1 MKKGIIAKYFK
12 NNQHTNL
19 VKELIRVLV
28 YLLIVLLYLF
38 TGIIGGIIAL
48 FHFILILHDS
58 KKYGMSRFVNK
69 IKKKVVIYFNVE
81 I

>member
-1 MKKGIIAKYFK
+1 MKKGIIAKQVK
-12 NNQHTNL
+12 NIQHTNL

-38 TGIIGGIIAL
+38 TGMIGGVIAL

-58 KKYGMSRFVNK
+58 KKYGISRVVNK
-69 IKKKVVIYFNVE
+69 IIRTKN
-81 I
+81 

>member
-1 MKKGIIAKYFK
+1 MKKEIIAKQLK

-28 YLLIVLLYLF
+28 YLLIVVLYLF
-38 TGIIGGIIAL
+38 TGMIGGVIAL

-58 KKYGMSRFVNK
+58 KKYGMSRVVNK
-69 IKKKVVIYFNVE
+69 IIKTKI
-81 I
+81 

>member
-1 MKKGIIAKYFK
+1 MKKRILAKQVK
-12 NNQHTNL
+12 NKQHTNL

-58 KKYGMSRFVNK
+58 KKYGMSRIVNK
-69 IKKKVVIYFNVE
+69 ITKISSNLF
-81 I
+81 

>member
-1 MKKGIIAKYFK
+1 MKKEIIAKQLK

-28 YLLIVLLYLF
+28 YLLIVVLYLF
-38 TGIIGGIIAL
+38 TGMIGGVVAL

-58 KKYGMSRFVNK
+58 KKYGMSRVVNK
-69 IKKKVVIYFNVE
+69 IIKTKI
-81 I
+81 

>member
-1 MKKGIIAKYFK
+1 MKKGIIAKQLK

-69 IKKKVVIYFNVE
+69 IIRTKN
-81 I
+81 

>member
-1 MKKGIIAKYFK
+1 MKKEIIAKQLK

-28 YLLIVLLYLF
+28 YLLIVVLYLF
-38 TGIIGGIIAL
+38 TGMIGGVVAL

-58 KKYGMSRFVNK
+58 KKYGMSRVVNK
-69 IKKKVVIYFNVE
+69 IIRTKI
-81 I
+81 

>member
-1 MKKGIIAKYFK
+1 MKKGIIAKQLK

-28 YLLIVLLYLF
+28 YLLIVQLYLF
-38 TGIIGGIIAL
+38 TGMIGGVIAL

-58 KKYGMSRFVNK
+58 KKYGMSRMVNK
-69 IKKKVVIYFNVE
+69 IIRTKN
-81 I
+81 

>member
-1 MKKGIIAKYFK
+1 MKKGIIAKQVK
-12 NNQHTNL
+12 NIQHTNL

-38 TGIIGGIIAL
+38 TGMIGGVIAL

-58 KKYGMSRFVNK
+58 KKYGMSHVVNK
-69 IKKKVVIYFNVE
+69 IIRTKN
-81 I
+81 

>member
-1 MKKGIIAKYFK
+1 MKKGIIAKQLK

-28 YLLIVLLYLF
+28 YLLIVVLYLF
-38 TGIIGGIIAL
+38 TGMIGGVVAL

-58 KKYGMSRFVNK
+58 KKYGMSRVVNK
-69 IKKKVVIYFNVE
+69 IIKTKI
-81 I
+81 